1 MNQGMPTIE
10 FRPAGREFL
19 ACSCDLPEDWKIGE
33 IPPEEPNFDDPTYFL
48 PLAAAVSPDGA
59 GALTVGARMAY
70 DDGTLLDW
78 LQYLCAESNV
88 AVENIERFEA
98 GGLSGVRFE
107 GIQRAEGAALRMNN
121 LYIEDGGRLYAVCAM
136 AAEALYEPVAPA
148 LQSIVESFRLA
159 QTNGPT
165 VPLSR

>member
-19 ACSCDLPEDWKIGE
+19 ACSCELPEDWKIGE

-48 PLAAAVSPDGA
+48 PLAAAVSPDGNF
-59 GALTVGARMAY
+59 ALTVGARMAY

-78 LQYLCAESNV
+78 LQYLCATD
-88 AVENIERFEA
+88 NIEIDDIEKWSEDGMTGVLFNGRQHA
-98 GGLSGVRFE
+98 GGCTMFSR
-107 GIQRAEGAALRMNN
+107 N
-121 LYIEDGGRLYAVCAM
+121 LYVEDGGRLFAVSTMTSQPGLTVPEISA
-136 AAEALYEPVAPA
+136 
-148 LQSIVESFRLA
+148 SFRLA
-159 QTNGPT
+159 QANGPT